1 MNIVLNLKKIFNY
14 VRLNLSRRFLYKYGI
29 GSRVEKDIWEHQ
41 FEKGAWDYLY
51 SEEESGH
58 YLSIRKLY
66 AKYGKGTILDVGCG
80 QGVLFHYLKEEIEN
94 PSDYLGIDISATAI
108 QQAQNDF
115 PGFRFEQ
122 VDFDKKIVREK
133 FDVII
138 FNECLYYFN
147 KPYDRLASSIRES
160 LKPGGS
166 VIVSIFDY
174 AEHALIWKR
183 LSEEYDF
190 IETDSV
196 QNAKGQKWKIGL
208 FKPTV

>member
-1 MNIVLNLKKIFNY
+1 MNIVLNLKKLFNY

-51 SEEESGH
+51 SNEESGH

-66 AKYGKGTILDVGCG
+66 AEHSKGTLLDVGCG
-80 QGVLFHYLKEEIEN
+80 QGVLFHYLKDEIED
-94 PSDYLGIDISATAI
+94 PADYYGIDISSTAI
-108 QQAQNDF
+108 LQAQNDF
-115 PGFRFEQ
+115 PGFRFKQ
-122 VDFDKKIVREK
+122 VDFDRDKITEK
-133 FDVII
+133 FDVLI

-147 KPYDRLASSIRES
+147 KPYERLARAIQEN

-183 LSEEYDF
+183 LNEQYNFVDN
-190 IETDSV
+190 ETV
-196 QNAKGQKWKIGL
+196 QNSKGQRWKIGL
-208 FKPTV
+208 FKPLT